1 MGSMNEPSPSSVTS
15 YSVRL
20 DSRRRPTLPTAL
32 LEEAGI
38 LASSQELVARVDGP
52 GRVVLEDPTA
62 LLGELQR
69 SAAARKRERHIQGSL
84 VDRLLE
90 DRRNDK
96 SLK

>member
-1 MGSMNEPSPSSVTS
+1 MGGMKNSASSHKTS

-20 DSRRRPTLPTAL
+20 DGRRRPTLPSAL
-32 LEEAGI
+32 LDEAGI
-38 LASSQELVARVDGP
+38 MTGSQELIAHVEGP

-62 LLGELQR
+62 LLRELQN
-69 SAAARKRERHIQGSL
+69 SVAAHKRERHIRGSL

-90 DRRNDK
+90 DRRDDK